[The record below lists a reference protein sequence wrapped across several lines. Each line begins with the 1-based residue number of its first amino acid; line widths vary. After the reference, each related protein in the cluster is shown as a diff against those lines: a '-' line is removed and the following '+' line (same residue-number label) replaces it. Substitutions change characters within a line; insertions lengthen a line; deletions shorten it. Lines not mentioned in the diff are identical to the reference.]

1 MGQAVLGI
9 RIWRIRMFLGLQD
22 PNPDTLVR
30 NPDPDASLSEIML
43 AKQVFK
49 TEDNVPVFKL

>member
-1 MGQAVLGI
+1 
-9 RIWRIRMFLGLQD
+9 MFLGLQD